1 MSATPDARAKM
12 EYIDYMRP
20 IIADADTGHGGLSS
34 VMKLVKLF
42 VESGA
47 AGIHMEDQLHG
58 GKKVS
63 LFSAQ
68 LDLVL
73 VPPRTKFIIPLF

>member
-1 MSATPDARAKM
+1 MSATPEARAKM

-20 IIADADTGHGGLSS
+20 IVADADTGHGGLSS
-34 VMKLVKLF
+34 VMKLIKLF

-63 LFSAQ
+63 INLPFNNTA
-68 LDLVL
+68 
-73 VPPRTKFIIPLF
+73 I